1 MILSIASIPDEL
13 LHMINQKTHE
23 EITVCDY
30 NTNKEEALK
39 LIPEAEILITWGAP
53 VNNGLFNEIDDFNF
67 KWLFSLSVGVDKMP
81 FDRLIAKGTT
91 VSNIKGV
98 LNSNIAEQVLGVM
111 ISFSRNLKKSLINQK
126 NKYWQ
131 KPLEVNELIGKTLC
145 IIGTGSIGSDIAKRA
160 KAFDMNIVGIDL
172 FPREVPNFDKVYPM
186 DSLHHVLSTADY
198 CITMTPLTKETY
210 HLIGEKEFNAMK
222 DSCIFMNF
230 SRGDVVDEKSLI
242 SALKN
247 NKIAGAGLD
256 VFHTEPLNEENP
268 LWDMENVIITPHCAG
283 DSPLVL
289 ERAMKLFADSLIL
302 YRNGQQIPNIVDLN
316 RGY

>member
-30 NTNKEEALK
+30 NTNKAEALK

-67 KWLFSLSVGVDKMP
+67 KWLFSLSVGVDKLP
-81 FDRLIAKGTT
+81 FDRLIKKGTT

-98 LNSNIAEQVLGVM
+98 LNSNISEQALGVM

-131 KPLEVNELIGKTLC
+131 KPLEVNELTGKTLC

-160 KAFDMNIVGIDL
+160 KAFDMNIVGVDL

-186 DSLHHVLSTADY
+186 DSLHQVLITADY
-198 CITMTPLTKETY
+198 CIAMTPLTKETY
-210 HLIGEKEFNAMK
+210 HMIGEKEFNAMK
-222 DSCIFMNF
+222 DTCIFMNF
-230 SRGDVVDEKSLI
+230 SRGDVVDEQALI
-242 SALKN
+242 SALKE
-247 NKIAGAGLD
+247 NKISGAGLD
-256 VFHTEPLNEENP
+256 VFHIEPLNEENP

-302 YRNGQQIPNIVDLN
+302 YRNGQQIPNIVDLT

>member
-1 MILSIASIPDEL
+1 
-13 LHMINQKTHE
+13 
-23 EITVCDY
+23 
-30 NTNKEEALK
+30 
-39 LIPEAEILITWGAP
+39 
-53 VNNGLFNEIDDFNF
+53 
-67 KWLFSLSVGVDKMP
+67 
-81 FDRLIAKGTT
+81 
-91 VSNIKGV
+91 
-98 LNSNIAEQVLGVM
+98 M

-186 DSLHHVLSTADY
+186 DSLHQVLGTADY

>member
-30 NTNKEEALK
+30 NTNKAEALK

-67 KWLFSLSVGVDKMP
+67 KWLFSLSVGVDKLP
-81 FDRLIAKGTT
+81 FDRLIKKGTT

-98 LNSNIAEQVLGVM
+98 LNSNIAEQALGVM

-160 KAFDMNIVGIDL
+160 KAFDMNIIGVDL

-186 DSLHHVLSTADY
+186 DRLHQVLSTADY
-198 CITMTPLTKETY
+198 CIAMTPLTKETY
-210 HLIGEKEFNAMK
+210 HMIGEKEFNAMK
-222 DSCIFMNF
+222 DTCIFMNF
-230 SRGDVVDEKSLI
+230 SRGDVVDEQALI
-242 SALKN
+242 SALKE

-256 VFHTEPLNEENP
+256 VFHIEPLNKENP

-302 YRNGQQIPNIVDLN
+302 YRNGQQIPNIVDLT